1 MLFHF
6 MIRINDIINVIIV
19 AFNIVI
25 IIAIANVM
33 SNYEQLLIPSPV
45 QPLNTPRINMVGVR
59 DKNTYLGAYNGGA
72 LKMHD
77 NFMK

>member
-1 MLFHF
+1 

-33 SNYEQLLIPSPV
+33 SNY
-45 QPLNTPRINMVGVR
+45 
-59 DKNTYLGAYNGGA
+59 
-72 LKMHD
+72 
-77 NFMK
+77 